1 MILPISEPIPSED
14 SECLTFSVF
23 IDRTE
28 VICQICMSMAVAN
41 TERQQFTLYSKC
53 TQIVFKLDGRV
64 IYATTRKR
72 AFYRLLENCLLVRLA
87 RFLLLARWAVV
98 AVEVRPALALLD
110 LRSVCLLLSPLRTCS
125 SLARNISVSL
135 FFIFTIICK
144 EKSGIQ

>member
-23 IDRTE
+23 IGRTE
-28 VICQICMSMAVAN
+28 VILYVNGGGEHREATI
-41 TERQQFTLYSKC
+41 TLYSKC

-64 IYATTRKR
+64 IYTTTRKR
-72 AFYRLLENCLLVRLA
+72 AFYRLLVRLA

-144 EKSGIQ
+144 EKLGIK

>member
-14 SECLTFSVF
+14 SECLTFSLF
-23 IDRTE
+23 IGRTE
-28 VICQICMSMAVAN
+28 VILYVNGGGEHREATI
-41 TERQQFTLYSKC
+41 TLYSKC

-64 IYATTRKR
+64 IYTTTRKR

-135 FFIFTIICK
+135 FFTFTIICK